1 MRSSRSGISSDAG
14 TQFPCFPCFTFVQNS
29 TKVQILTQLLSASDM
44 LRVKLAEYNWKL
56 ANPSTPYPV
65 DSVQRLSSRM
75 TINKES
81 DIENNLFRIIKDEIG
96 VALQHMSAC
105 VSILNAAYVSIRQHI

>member
-1 MRSSRSGISSDAG
+1 VEFRA
-14 TQFPCFPCFTFVQNS
+14 TQALSFLAFLALLVQNS

-44 LRVKLAEYNWKL
+44 LRVRLAEYNWKL

-65 DSVQRLSSRM
+65 DAVQRLSSRM

-81 DIENNLFRIIKDEIG
+81 DIENNFFRIIKDEIG
-96 VALQHMSAC
+96 VALQHTSAY